1 MTDNTSGKTR
11 KPRVK
16 KTMAQ
21 RLAEN
26 AKRNENLA
34 WDIARDAL
42 TEAGLQDVVESRA
55 NVMRYARECEN
66 LANPEYVTEQKAKL
80 QARMDSLDARA
91 AIATEYAPRAKSTL
105 ANVESLFV
113 RIGKE
118 ISDAMGTGAT
128 VDTLGIVNAILTPAD
143 RATLAETVDP
153 FAAFRRKHSESDNS
167 EDMPDALTDIIAGE

>member
-1 MTDNTSGKTR
+1 MSDEIVKSR

-66 LANPEYVTEQKAKL
+66 LANPEYVAEQKAKL

-118 ISDAMGTGAT
+118 ISDAMTAGTT
-128 VDTLGIVNAILTPAD
+128 VDVVGIVNSILTPAD

-153 FAAFRRKHSESDNS
+153 FAAFRRKHSAEDNS
-167 EDMPDALTDIIAGE
+167 EDMPDAGTDVIAGE